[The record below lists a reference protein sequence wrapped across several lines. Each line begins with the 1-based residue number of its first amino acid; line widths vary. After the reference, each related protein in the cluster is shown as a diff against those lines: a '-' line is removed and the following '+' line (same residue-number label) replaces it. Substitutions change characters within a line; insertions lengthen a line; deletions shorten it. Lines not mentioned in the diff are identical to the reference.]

1 VTRGWSRTLAAAF
14 AVSAVGPACGGHTNG
29 STAGTGGAIS
39 VDAPVID
46 GADDR
51 SGTGGNRGSND
62 SGGPFSLDGLV
73 DGDAAG
79 CAFRAFAAA
88 RIPLDLALLV
98 DASGSMA
105 DPVTG
110 AQESKWQLAR
120 DALFRFV
127 RDPGSTGLGLG
138 LQFFPLLGPG
148 SPCSAVADCSSAVTA
163 PTWLCQPQS
172 ACVAA
177 GGTLDGALWC
187 SVPDGVVCTGG
198 ACSPLGTCA
207 LSAARCANIGALC
220 AGGAAGDTCQA
231 QPKTCQSAPDVC
243 DAQRYQTLA
252 AEVAELPGGASPLL
266 RLLAMRQPGG
276 TTPMAEASIGTL
288 TNLRNRL
295 TEMPGRHAAMIIATD
310 GLPGGCSN
318 QDIPTIADTLYTAS
332 HSAPQVPTYVIG
344 VLDEADRVYGQSAL
358 GQLAT
363 AGDTGTPIILDPAQD
378 LTQTLLTALNQIRT
392 DALPC
397 DYQIPTDA
405 AGAIDYG
412 QVNVHFSGTGGEK
425 DIPYSGGAAQCDPT
439 RGGWYYDVDP
449 KTAVPTRV
457 ITCGATCDAFK
468 ADSSGKVE
476 LRFGCK
482 TIVIP

>member
-1 VTRGWSRTLAAAF
+1 MTQGWSRTLAAAF
-14 AVSAVGPACGGHTNG
+14 AVSALGPGCGGHSNG
-29 STAGTGGAIS
+29 ATGGAGGAIS
-39 VDAPVID
+39 VDAPVVD
-46 GADDR
+46 GAGAGA
-51 SGTGGNRGSND
+51 GTGGNRSTD
-62 SGGPFSLDGLV
+62 SGGPFTVDGLA
-73 DGDAAG
+73 DAAS

-88 RIPLDLALLV
+88 RLPLDLVLLV

-120 DALFRFV
+120 EALFRFV
-127 RDPGSTGLGLG
+127 RDPESMGLGLG

-148 SPCSAVADCSSAVTA
+148 SPCSAVADCSTAVTA
-163 PTWLCQPQS
+163 ATWLCQPQS
-172 ACVAA
+172 ACITS
-177 GGTLDGALWC
+177 GGTLDSPPWC
-187 SVPDGVVCTGG
+187 NGPDGVSCTSG
-198 ACSPLGTCA
+198 ACLPLGTCA
-207 LSAARCANIGALC
+207 LSAAPCANVGAVC
-220 AGGAAGDTCQA
+220 PGGVAGDTCQV

-252 AEVAELPGGASPLL
+252 ADVAELPGGALPLL
-266 RLLAMRQPGG
+266 RLLAMREPGG
-276 TTPMAEASIGTL
+276 TTPMAEASLGTL

-295 TEMPGRHAAMIIATD
+295 TAMPGRHAAMIIATD
-310 GLPGGCSN
+310 GLPGGCGN
-318 QDIPTIADTLYTAS
+318 QDISTIADFLYQASQTL
-332 HSAPQVPTYVIG
+332 PPFVPTYVIG
-344 VLDEADRVYGQSAL
+344 VFDAADRVYGQSAL

-363 AGDTGTPIILDPAQD
+363 AGNTRTPIILDPAQD

-425 DIPYSGGAAQCDPT
+425 DIPYGGSAAQCDPT

-449 KTAVPTRV
+449 KTAIPTRV

-468 ADSSGKVE
+468 ADSRGKVE